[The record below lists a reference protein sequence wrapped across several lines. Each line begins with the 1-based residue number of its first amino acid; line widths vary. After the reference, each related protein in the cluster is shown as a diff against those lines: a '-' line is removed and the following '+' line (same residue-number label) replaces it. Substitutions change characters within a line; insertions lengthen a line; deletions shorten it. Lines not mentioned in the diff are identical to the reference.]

1 MSFLSLAVPYPA
13 VEALAGTATSF
24 ARPLLG
30 LGVMAAMIYMFKPL
44 LMGVLRAALLVVSP
58 RKSLAERNARR
69 RVKGARMINRMAR
82 DLEDAQPGLASEL
95 RWLASRG
102 N

>member
-1 MSFLSLAVPYPA
+1 MSFLSLAFPFPA
-13 VEALAGTATSF
+13 VEALAGTAINL

-30 LGVMAAMIYMFKPL
+30 LGVMAALIYMFKPL
-44 LMGVLRAALLVVSP
+44 LLGVLRAALLVVSP

-69 RVKGARMINRMAR
+69 RMKGVLMVNRLAR

-95 RWLASRG
+95 RWLASRS